1 MWKGRW
7 RAMWSEALPP
17 GHVVGGR
24 GALEAF
30 GQRLPRA
37 WRGQRGLVV
46 ADAAVAHRLGVVERP
61 LAAAGAQVARLVL
74 PGGEASKT
82 WASIEAIVEAALAH
96 GVRRHGFFVA
106 VGGGALT
113 DVAGF
118 AAAVYLRGVSWAAVP
133 TTLLGQ
139 VDAAIGGKTALDG
152 PHGKNLVGAF
162 HPPLLVLADPWWLDT
177 LPAREW
183 RSGAGEVAKA
193 ALLLGGEAWAALA
206 ALPAP
211 PAGRAALEQLAGAAA
226 RHKVRVVAAD
236 PYERQPDG
244 GRATLNL
251 GHTLGHALEAAAGMG
266 PLAHGEAVGI
276 GLLAACF
283 LSEAVLGLDPSVQ
296 AGVRALLQRWDMP
309 TAVPALD
316 ARAVRGFLTKD
327 KKTTAEGLRWVLLAA
342 PGEPRMSVVPPALVD
357 EALARALDPGV
368 P

>member
-1 MWKGRW
+1 
-7 RAMWSEALPP
+7 MWSEALAP

-24 GALEAF
+24 GALGALA
-30 GQRLPRA
+30 QHVPAA
-37 WRGQRGLVV
+37 WRGQQGLVV
-46 ADAAVAHRLGVVERP
+46 ADAAVADRLGVVERP

-82 WASIEAIVEAALAH
+82 WDSVDAIVEAALAH
-96 GVRRHGFFVA
+96 GVRRQGFLVA

-118 AAAVYLRGVSWAAVP
+118 AAAVYLRGVPWAAVP

-139 VDAAIGGKTALDG
+139 VDAAIGGKTAIDG

-177 LPAREW
+177 LPGREW
-183 RSGAGEVAKA
+183 RSGAGEVAKV
-193 ALLLGGEAWAALA
+193 ALLLGGEAWAALGT
-206 ALPAP
+206 LPAP
-211 PAGRAALEQLAGAAA
+211 PAGRAVLEPLAGAAA
-226 RHKVRVVAAD
+226 RHKVRVVAED
-236 PYERQPDG
+236 PQERQPDG

-296 AGVRALLQRWDMP
+296 ASVRAFLQRWGMP
-309 TAVPALD
+309 TAAPGLD
-316 ARAVRGFLTKD
+316 ARAVRAFLAKD
-327 KKTTAEGLRWVLLAA
+327 KKATAEGLRWVLMAA
-342 PGEPRMSVVPPALVD
+342 PGEPRLSAVPPALAD
-357 EALARALDPGV
+357 EALARALDPAV

>member
-1 MWKGRW
+1 
-7 RAMWSEALPP
+7 MWSEALPP
-17 GHVVGGR
+17 GQVLGGQ
-24 GALEAF
+24 GALGSLE
-30 GQRLPRA
+30 QNLPPA
-37 WRGQRGLVV
+37 WRGQRGLLV
-46 ADAAVAHRLGVVERP
+46 ADAAVADRLGVVERP
-61 LAAAGAQVARLVL
+61 LAAAGSRVARLVL
-74 PGGEASKT
+74 AGGEASKT
-82 WASIEAIVEAALAH
+82 WAGVEKIVEAALDH
-96 GVRRHGFFVA
+96 GVRRQGFLVA

-118 AAAVYLRGVSWAAVP
+118 AAAIYLRGVPWAAVP

-139 VDAAIGGKTALDG
+139 VDAAIGGKTAIDG

-183 RSGAGEVAKA
+183 RSGVGEVAKA

-211 PAGRAALEQLAGAAA
+211 PAGRAGAADLA
-226 RHKVRVVAAD
+226 DAAAHHKVRVAAAD
-236 PYERQPDG
+236 PLERQPGG

-283 LSEAVLGLDPSVQ
+283 VSEAMLGLDPAVQ
-296 AGVRALLQRWDMP
+296 AGVRAFLRRWDMP
-309 TAVPALD
+309 TAAPELD
-316 ARAVRGFLTKD
+316 ARAVRAFLAKD
-327 KKTTAEGLRWVLLAA
+327 KKATAEGLRWVLLAA
-342 PGEPRMSVVPPALVD
+342 PGEPRMSAVPPALVD
-357 EALARALDPGV
+357 EALARALDPAA